1 MRAFL
6 SRTFTE
12 VYASMLQLHGLIAK
26 TSKTEHYN
34 LSSIVQFKVFSFSK
48 TLGKTLAT
56 CLPVLAIH

>member
-1 MRAFL
+1 MRAFSFQNL
-6 SRTFTE
+6 HRSLCK
-12 VYASMLQLHGLIAK
+12 YALIAWFDAK